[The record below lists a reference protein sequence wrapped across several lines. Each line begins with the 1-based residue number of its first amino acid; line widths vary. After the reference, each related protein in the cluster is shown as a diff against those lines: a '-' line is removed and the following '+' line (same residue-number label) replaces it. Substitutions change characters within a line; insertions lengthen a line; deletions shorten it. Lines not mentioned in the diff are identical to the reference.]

1 MDGSRDVRAQHAPG
15 EAPRV
20 TLRPNIAKTTAAIA
34 YLIARADA
42 RKRQLS
48 QYDIL
53 KMLFLADKG
62 HLNAYGRPVTFDN
75 YYAMK
80 EGPVPSFAY
89 DLLKE
94 NRAAMKKA
102 HLQTLPWRRTPQ
114 PEVGT
119 GRYYYFDADFSI
131 PEVSLSESDREALT
145 DSFATIGALTY
156 SQIKRLLHADPAY
169 LEAWQPDAPKKAFQ
183 MSYGMLLDA
192 PDHEQAETVA
202 LFSKHP

>member
-1 MDGSRDVRAQHAPG
+1 MNRTEHGRAPHAAG

-20 TLRPNIAKTTAAIA
+20 TLRPNITKTVAAIA
-34 YLIARADA
+34 YLIGKADA
-42 RKRQLS
+42 GGRRLS

-53 KMLFLADKG
+53 KMIFLADKA

-94 NRAAMKKA
+94 NRTAMKKA
-102 HLQTLPWRRTPQ
+102 HLQTLPWRRTAQ
-114 PEVGT
+114 EVGT
-119 GRYYYFDADFSI
+119 GRYFYFDADFSK
-131 PEVSLSESDREALT
+131 ETSLSESDKEALT
-145 DSFATIGALTY
+145 DALTTIRALTY

-202 LFSKHP
+202 FFSKHS